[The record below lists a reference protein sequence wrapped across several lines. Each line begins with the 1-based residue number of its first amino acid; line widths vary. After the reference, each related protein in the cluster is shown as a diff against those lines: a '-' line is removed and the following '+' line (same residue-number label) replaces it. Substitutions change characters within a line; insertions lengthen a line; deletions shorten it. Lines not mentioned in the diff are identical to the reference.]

1 MFKKSIKFL
10 VFFILFASTN
20 FSAFAYTE
28 GWEILDFHS
37 DIFMNEF
44 GSIKMREKI
53 HADFSKE
60 NHKGILRTIPYEYDN
75 GGLLKYDTR
84 MRFVSATDSRLN
96 EWNTKIYKKNGEF
109 NIEMRTLNDSEIK
122 SAATFIVNYI
132 VDNAIN
138 YFDEKDATE
147 QNITPSEEFYWN
159 VNGTSWPVAMRKVSA
174 SIYLP
179 KEIPARKINIEC
191 FTGEIGAERKDCEW
205 KVVDNKVIEFTTTK
219 PLKAY
224 ENLTILVGLP
234 AGTFIPPSFIQEVCV
249 DIFEAFTQNWG
260 LLAGLIVFLIMYMLW
275 KKFGR
280 DDQTV
285 KDTVMPH
292 YKAPAGITP
301 TETGTLIDEKIDPR
315 DITATIID
323 YAVKGYIKISEIEN
337 KKLFGKEIDYEL
349 ELIKPY
355 KADKQF
361 EAIILKAIFKNNKAG
376 EKIGL
381 SDLKDSFF
389 VNISKIHTSVMHQLI
404 ADGYFPHNPKT
415 IRTVYIGVAIVV
427 AVLSMDSVGD
437 FSILTTFGL
446 LIAAASIGF
455 FGYNMP
461 RKTKKGTELYYELL
475 GLYEYIDTAE
485 KDRMQFQEGANIM
498 FEKLLPYAMAF
509 GIVKKWSAAFDG
521 LIFVQP
527 TWYNAKRPWGNGGF
541 NMMYFSGRLDSL
553 GKKITEGVVSKPGG
567 KSSGAWGHSSG
578 FSSGGGF
585 SGGGFGG
592 GGGRGL

>member
-1 MFKKSIKFL
+1 MTTL
-10 VFFILFASTN
+10 
-20 FSAFAYTE
+20 
-28 GWEILDFHS
+28 S
-37 DIFMNEF
+37 D
-44 GSIKMREKI
+44 
-53 HADFSKE
+53 
-60 NHKGILRTIPYEYDN
+60 TQ
-75 GGLLKYDTR
+75 
-84 MRFVSATDSRLN
+84 
-96 EWNTKIYKKNGEF
+96 
-109 NIEMRTLNDSEIK
+109 IK
-122 SAATFIVNYI
+122 SAATFIINYI
-132 VDNAIN
+132 VDNSIL
-138 YFDEKDATE
+138 YFNKKDAAA
-147 QNITPSEEFYWN
+147 QNITPHEEFYWN
-159 VNGTSWPVAMRKVSA
+159 VNGASWPVAMKKVSA

-179 KEIPARKINIEC
+179 SKITPKKITIDC
-191 FTGEIGAERKDCEW
+191 FTGEIGAEKKDCKWEI
-205 KVVDNKVIEFTTTK
+205 VDNKIINFTTTK

-224 ENLTILVGLP
+224 ENLTIVVGLP
-234 AGTFIPPSFIQEVCV
+234 TGTFIPPSLLQKVCTA
-249 DIFEAFTQNWG
+249 IFEAFTQNWG

-292 YKAPAGITP
+292 YKAPEGITP
-301 TETGTLIDEKIDPR
+301 TETGTIIDERIDAR

-323 YAVKGYIKISEIEN
+323 YAVKGYIKINEIED
-337 KKLFGKEIDYEL
+337 KKFFGKEIDYEL
-349 ELIKPY
+349 ELVNPY
-355 KADKQF
+355 KAEKQF
-361 EAIILKAIFKNNKAG
+361 EAIILKAIFKENKVG
-376 EKIGL
+376 TKVGL

-389 VNISKIHTSVMHQLI
+389 VNLSKIHTSVMHQLI
-404 ADGYFPHNPKT
+404 ADGYFPHNPKI
-415 IRTVYIGVAIVV
+415 IRTVYIGVAITV

-446 LIAAASIGF
+446 LVAAASIGF

-485 KDRMQFQEGANIM
+485 KDRMQFQESANIM

-527 TWYNAKRPWGNGGF
+527 TWYGAKRPWGSGGF

-553 GKKITEGVVSKPGG
+553 GKKITEGVISRPGG